1 MFFFWM
7 NKRKQSVLR
16 KFSYLIAT
24 GIFHPFYVVFHDQ
37 LGCFDHLHVCISQG
51 LERKTELI
59 GDRYIHRLIDE
70 IDTYID

>member
-1 MFFFWM
+1 M
-7 NKRKQSVLR
+7 LR

-24 GIFHPFYVVFHDQ
+24 GIFHPFSVVFHDQ

-59 GDRYIHRLIDE
+59 HRLIDE
-70 IDTYID
+70 TDTYID

>member
-1 MFFFWM
+1 MFLWM

-24 GIFHPFYVVFHDQ
+24 GIFHLFYVVFHDQ

-59 GDRYIHRLIDE
+59 GDRHVRRLIDE
-70 IDTYID
+70 TDTYID

>member
-1 MFFFWM
+1 M

-24 GIFHPFYVVFHDQ
+24 GVFHLRYVVFHDQ

-59 GDRYIHRLIDE
+59 GDRHIRRLIDE
-70 IDTYID
+70 TDTYID